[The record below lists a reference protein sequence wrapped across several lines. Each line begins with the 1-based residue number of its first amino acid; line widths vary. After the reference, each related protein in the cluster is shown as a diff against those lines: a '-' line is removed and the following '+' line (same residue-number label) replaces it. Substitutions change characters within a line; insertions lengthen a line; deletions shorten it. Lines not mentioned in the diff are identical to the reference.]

1 MSTYSPWDLL
11 PAPVPSTVNPDES
24 YFYHNVVKHLIPT
37 TIQLM
42 NTGLPIDL
50 NRVEQLEHELDAII
64 AEVHSTLAG
73 NAHIQTYLQSRYSSQ
88 IAEYQALQQ
97 SRLKPPSDFLVPFD
111 PKKLEHRSYFMHLY
125 ATAQGLPLPADT
137 LPTGISKW
145 TARDVQK
152 LSASRPILQRL
163 IANQLRPSET
173 DPAMQLYAQH
183 KANLRN
189 KSTHDKINTPTI
201 TYPTFNPSS
210 PIQKGELFTML
221 GLKSEATSKTTGS
234 DKWDRSQ
241 LERLLKES
249 TDPILTELLQAL
261 IDFSFAAIV
270 RNNFIEAFY
279 NYTVDGRLHGSYKLF
294 GAKSFR
300 FTSSNPNMLNTPST
314 GSRFSKPIKRCF
326 IAPPGFI
333 VAGIDY
339 AALEDRVFANL
350 TGDTNKCAIF
360 TEDLDGHSLSATYY
374 YPDKVASVIGPFSD
388 NKLASTQLK
397 QLVDS
402 GDSTAKAI
410 RQAAKPVSF
419 GLAYGSF
426 PAKVASTIKCTL
438 PEAEKIFNAYH
449 NEMYPGIT
457 HYRENY
463 VLPTA
468 FTNGKL
474 HLGLGCYIKTDNAD
488 RDQRTLH
495 NATAQFWSILT
506 LLSMHKLNQL
516 IEEAG
521 YTNDIQITSSIY
533 DAIYL
538 VVRNDATIVKW
549 LNDTLI
555 PIMQQDFIP
564 DQTVHNQANL
574 EIGTD
579 WSNLSKHELPH
590 NATLTQI
597 QETLDALETLHS

>member
-1 MSTYSPWDLL
+1 M
-11 PAPVPSTVNPDES
+11 
-24 YFYHNVVKHLIPT
+24 
-37 TIQLM
+37 
-42 NTGLPIDL
+42 
-50 NRVEQLEHELDAII
+50 
-64 AEVHSTLAG
+64 
-73 NAHIQTYLQSRYSSQ
+73 
-88 IAEYQALQQ
+88 
-97 SRLKPPSDFLVPFD
+97 
-111 PKKLEHRSYFMHLY
+111 
-125 ATAQGLPLPADT
+125 
-137 LPTGISKW
+137 
-145 TARDVQK
+145 
-152 LSASRPILQRL
+152 
-163 IANQLRPSET
+163 
-173 DPAMQLYAQH
+173 
-183 KANLRN
+183 
-189 KSTHDKINTPTI
+189 
-201 TYPTFNPSS
+201 
-210 PIQKGELFTML
+210 
-221 GLKSEATSKTTGS
+221 
-234 DKWDRSQ
+234 
-241 LERLLKES
+241 
-249 TDPILTELLQAL
+249 
-261 IDFSFAAIV
+261 
-270 RNNFIEAFY
+270 
-279 NYTVDGRLHGSYKLF
+279 
-294 GAKSFR
+294 
-300 FTSSNPNMLNTPST
+300 
-314 GSRFSKPIKRCF
+314 
-326 IAPPGFI
+326 
-333 VAGIDY
+333 
-339 AALEDRVFANL
+339 FANL

-468 FTNGKL
+468 STNGKL

-538 VVRNDATIVKW
+538 IVRNDATIVKW